1 MNLKYLPIVFVL
13 AGLTTA
19 ANATVNLT
27 FTVNSVADSV
37 DSHPGDG
44 VCMDAS
50 SQCSLRAA
58 IMEANAL
65 AGPDTIVFD
74 PITDGQPI
82 QLQLH
87 GVSEDLAVKGDL
99 DITEGLTITG
109 NGSDKTIIDGD
120 GADRIFDINPAS
132 GTAFNVQID
141 NVTMQNGSEAV
152 TGIGGGIQ
160 VQKAT
165 LTLQNDLI
173 QKNQATLPGSSA
185 TGGGIYG
192 RDASITL
199 DNTTVEGNSVTAG
212 NLAAGGGIDFDTSSG
227 TYTLTIRNGS
237 IISSNSA
244 TSSGANSSE
253 GGGVQVESGNTLVMD
268 SSAIRGNTALNT
280 YSAEYAYGGGLSID
294 DASYLISNSE
304 ISGNTAE
311 GGAGALGGGVDSEH
325 STADSAFVNSTI
337 SGNSAIGDGSSASV
351 YGGGISVNPNNL
363 VTVLFA
369 NMTMADNSVSGT
381 YTYAGGL
388 EVYSASGTVKLQ
400 NTLIAGNSEA
410 SSTSPDCYAPSI
422 TSGGYNLIGDGTGC
436 NFASSTGD
444 QVGAGAMPIDPLLSS
459 RADNGGQT
467 QTMELLV
474 GSPAIDT
481 GNPAGCADAS
491 GATLTSDQR
500 GDTRPTDGDGNGTT
514 TCDVGAY
521 ERTTEHAPTAT
532 GGSIS
537 TSVGTAASGTLQGSD
552 ADGDA
557 ITFAVASNPM
567 HGTLALTDASKG
579 TFTYTPN
586 TSYSGSDNFT
596 FTANDGYL
604 DSKAVTEG
612 ISVKSAAGS
621 GGGGSIGIFM
631 LVGLLLAGV
640 VARGQLRAVIN
651 QRSHKKK

>member
-141 NVTMQNGSEAV
+141 NVTMQNGNEAV

-388 EVYSASGTVKLQ
+388 EV
-400 NTLIAGNSEA
+400 
-410 SSTSPDCYAPSI
+410 
-422 TSGGYNLIGDGTGC
+422 
-436 NFASSTGD
+436 
-444 QVGAGAMPIDPLLSS
+444 GAGAMPIDPLLSS
-459 RADNGGQT
+459 LADNGGQT

-514 TCDVGAY
+514 PCDVGAY
-521 ERTTEHAPTAT
+521 ERTTEPAPTAT

-621 GGGGSIGIFM
+621 GGGGSLGIFM

-651 QRSHKKK
+651 QRLHKKK